1 MLTDKQERS
10 RDMVDLA
17 DKPFDADGEARF
29 RRGFTHG
36 AQRVISA
43 VEPYLKQEQ
52 LSKLRHW
59 MADDVRNWQM
69 GSDRFAEPPRLPDL
83 SA

>member
-1 MLTDKQERS
+1 MLTAKQEQS

-17 DKPFDADGEARF
+17 KTPFDAEVEAQF

-43 VEPYLKQEQ
+43 VEPYLKPAQ
-52 LSKLRHW
+52 LSKLKNW
-59 MADDVRNWQM
+59 MAEDVGDWQK
-69 GSDRFAEPPRLPDL
+69 GSEAAEPPSPPDL